1 MITYI
6 AVADVDQI
14 LGADWTDV
22 SKKSKSVLMA
32 NTWMNGL
39 GLKLPCDKNTYEII
53 ISDGVKQAGAYAA
66 QAAANGGLYQQKT
79 SSGVLISES
88 VDADDVSVSESYAEM
103 ATNSTSLLDS
113 DLQLALAMLKPYGAN
128 TSQIRL
134 VRG

>member
-6 AVADVDQI
+6 TVEDVNSI
-14 LGADWTDV
+14 LGATWTDE
-22 SKKSKSVLMA
+22 SKKAKSVLMA

-39 GLKLPCDKNTYEII
+39 NLKLPCDKATHETII
-53 ISDGVKQAGAYAA
+53 PDDVKQAGAYAA

-79 SSGVLISES
+79 NSGVLTSES
-88 VDADDVSVSESYAEM
+88 VDADGVSVSESYAEL

-113 DLQLALAMLKPYGAN
+113 DLQLALAMLKPYGVN